1 MTQATFARS
10 ARHAR
15 DENVPAPDLLRPAR
29 RPGGHP
35 RHQAEPQAVSPIS
48 IAILCVVAFLIC
60 WSPNQRYIA
69 LALVAAITVSGR
81 IPRLGTPDVLALIL
95 AVWVVAT
102 LGWTPNV
109 DVTLPSVYLYGAC
122 CLLFLA
128 VRHLV
133 TTRRSL
139 LAVGGAYLVGCV
151 IRAVQLIA
159 ESLAAGAPARGGALD
174 LNVRYGIEG
183 YNINFTAYSL
193 VTGCVLAIVV
203 TNVSGLPRL
212 IKLGIYAML
221 PVLAYAVLLSGTRGA
236 LVALGGAAICLVVGR
251 LMPRL
256 CALIAAAAA
265 PVALAL
271 VPLGITESAL
281 LWFESYLGQRT
292 TGDLSGRLV
301 VWPEALAAWSD
312 SLFLGNGPGVF
323 PISNSMGIGAHNLVL
338 TVGNDLGLL
347 GLLIYVA
354 VVASALAVAWL
365 RSASGPRLVSV
376 FLIALL
382 PIWLTGH
389 WEVAMGFWL
398 LLAAVSVFP
407 SAAAAPS
414 GVRQRAAVPT
424 RGTAVGQLRQPA
436 GFDAGVNPRVSI
448 PAP

>member
-1 MTQATFARS
+1 
-10 ARHAR
+10 
-15 DENVPAPDLLRPAR
+15 
-29 RPGGHP
+29 
-35 RHQAEPQAVSPIS
+35 
-48 IAILCVVAFLIC
+48 
-60 WSPNQRYIA
+60 
-69 LALVAAITVSGR
+69 
-81 IPRLGTPDVLALIL
+81 
-95 AVWVVAT
+95 
-102 LGWTPNV
+102 
-109 DVTLPSVYLYGAC
+109 
-122 CLLFLA
+122 
-128 VRHLV
+128 
-133 TTRRSL
+133 
-139 LAVGGAYLVGCV
+139 
-151 IRAVQLIA
+151 
-159 ESLAAGAPARGGALD
+159 
-174 LNVRYGIEG
+174 
-183 YNINFTAYSL
+183 
-193 VTGCVLAIVV
+193 
-203 TNVSGLPRL
+203 
-212 IKLGIYAML
+212 
-221 PVLAYAVLLSGTRGA
+221 
-236 LVALGGAAICLVVGR
+236 
-251 LMPRL
+251 MPRL

-424 RGTAVGQLRQPA
+424 RGTAVGQLRQPV
-436 GFDAGVNPRVSI
+436 GFDAGVNPGCRSRLRDAA
-448 PAP
+448 PAARLGGPAGVVDGTGSRAVGRRHGAPQPYDGGHDLVDAVLAQGLGPCPFARGPA